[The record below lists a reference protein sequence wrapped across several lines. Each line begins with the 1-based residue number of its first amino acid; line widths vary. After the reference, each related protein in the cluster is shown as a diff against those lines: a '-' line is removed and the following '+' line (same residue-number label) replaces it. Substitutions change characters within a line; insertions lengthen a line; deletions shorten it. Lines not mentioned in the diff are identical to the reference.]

1 MRILITGAAGSGT
14 STLAAA
20 LAGQCQARLLE
31 ADDYYWLPS
40 WPPYQQ
46 RRPAS
51 ERLDLLLA
59 QLRAAEE
66 VVVAGSV
73 MGWGPMLE
81 DGFDLVV
88 FLYASTSLRIAR
100 LQQREIA
107 RFGRANS
114 DFLAWAAQYDEGA
127 QEGRSLA
134 RHRQWLAERTCPVFE
149 LSGELPTQAQ
159 LAHIQAVLV

>member
-1 MRILITGAAGSGT
+1 MRILITGAAGVGT
-14 STLAAA
+14 SA
-20 LAGQCQARLLE
+20 LAEHRQARLLE
-31 ADDYYWLPS
+31 ADDYYWLPT

-59 QLRAAEE
+59 QLQGADQ

-73 MGWGPMLE
+73 MGWGQAIE
-81 DGFDLVV
+81 NGFDRIV

-100 LQQREIA
+100 LQKRELE
-107 RFGRANS
+107 RFGEANP

-134 RHRQWLAERTCPVFE
+134 RHRQWLAGRTCPVLE

-159 LAHIQAVLV
+159 LAHIQELLI